1 MKRAASFFG
10 RPGGMVRFVRLAGLL
25 VAIAIL
31 AGAALAAMHLRAST
45 LMTAQANL
53 AALDTLLAEQSDRA
67 LQSVE
72 LVVNGVAEDLRDGR
86 LQNAEEFNG
95 RATAPEVF
103 GMLVARISGI
113 PQLDAVTVIARDGRL
128 LNFSRFQPVPP
139 VNVADRDYF
148 RVLSTDPSRL
158 TFIGLPV
165 ENRGNGSPTI
175 YLARRISSAE
185 GRFLG
190 LVLGAMNLNYFE
202 RLYADLRMPK
212 DTGIALWRDDGALL
226 LRHPP
231 FPTGIRSPELMMSMQ
246 PGERR
251 VMELSSLMDG
261 RHRIVAA
268 TRLQT
273 QPVVIS
279 ISRTTQAVLARWR
292 IDAGILIA
300 SAVLIAVALLLI
312 ASFVAG
318 RFRLYARMA
327 EAMAAREAA
336 ERGRRSAEEQLRQ
349 AQKLEALG
357 QLAGGVAHDFNNV
370 LQAIAGGAN
379 LIRRRAGD
387 PQAVAKLAAM
397 MGEAAERGAAVTRR
411 LLAFARKDEL
421 RSESVAVEALLA
433 DLTEILRHTLG
444 PGLRILVEV
453 EPGLPVLR
461 ADRSQLEAVLI
472 NLATNARDAMPE
484 GGTLRFAASRA
495 PEGAALPLL
504 VAPRG
509 DADGKGVGQA
519 PAPASAAV
527 SYLRLAVSDTGN
539 GMDAETLSR
548 ATEPFFT
555 TKPKGQGTGL
565 GLSMAKGFAEQSG
578 GALLI
583 ASTPGRGTVVTLWL
597 PLPVREAAAAGPP
610 HATAAA
616 QARAVPAALASGNDP
631 EGRGTGV
638 GGKRSVLLVEDEA
651 ALRELLSDALA
662 ECGFRVGTAGSGA
675 EALVSPALPRAEL
688 LVTDLA
694 MPGMN
699 GLELARRARLRR
711 PGLGV
716 LLVTGFAGE
725 ATERD
730 LAEVRAGGPFAILR
744 KPVTVEQI
752 AAAITGLL
760 AAQPETA
767 P

>member
-1 MKRAASFFG
+1 MKRPASFPG

-31 AGAALAAMHLRAST
+31 AGAALAAMHLRTST

-86 LQNAEEFNG
+86 LQNAEEFND

-128 LNFSRFQPVPP
+128 LNFSRYQPVPP

-158 TFIGLPV
+158 TFVGLPV

-185 GRFLG
+185 GQFLG
-190 LVLGAMNLNYFE
+190 LVLGAMNLHYFE
-202 RLYADLRMPK
+202 RLYADLQMPK

-231 FPTGIRSPELMMSMQ
+231 LPAGMRSPELVMGMQ

-387 PQAVAKLAAM
+387 PQAVAKLAGM

-433 DLTEILRHTLG
+433 DLMEILRHTLG
-444 PGLRILVEV
+444 PGLRILVEA

-495 PEGAALPLL
+495 PEGEGPPLL
-504 VAPRG
+504 AAPRG
-509 DADGKGVGQA
+509 GDGNGVGQA
-519 PAPASAAV
+519 PAPAPAAV

-597 PLPVREAAAAGPP
+597 PLPVREEAAADPP
-610 HATAAA
+610 HAAPAA
-616 QARAVPAALASGNDP
+616 QARAMPAALAPGNGP
-631 EGRGTGV
+631 GGHGTGV

-662 ECGFRVGTAGSGA
+662 ESGFRVGTAGSGA

-725 ATERD
+725 AAEDD
-730 LAEVRAGGPFAILR
+730 LAEARAGGPFAILR

>member
-1 MKRAASFFG
+1 
-10 RPGGMVRFVRLAGLL
+10 MVRLVRATGLL
-25 VAIAIL
+25 AAVAIL
-31 AGAALAAMHLRAST
+31 AGAGLTAMHLRTSA
-45 LMTAQANL
+45 LATAKANL

-72 LVVNGVAEDLRDGR
+72 LVVNGVAGDLRDGQ
-86 LQNAEEFNG
+86 LQSAEEFDR

-113 PQLDAVTVIARDGRL
+113 PQLDAVTIIARDGRL
-128 LNFSRFQPVPP
+128 LNFSRYQPVPP

-148 RVLSTDPSRL
+148 KVLSTDSSRL

-165 ENRGNGSPTI
+165 ENRGNGSPTV

-185 GRFLG
+185 GQFLG
-190 LVLGAMNLNYFE
+190 LVLGAMNLQYFD

-212 DTGIALWRDDGALL
+212 DTRIALWRDDGALL
-226 LRHPP
+226 LRHPSLP
-231 FPTGIRSPELMMSMQ
+231 AGTQGMDLPAGMR
-246 PGERR
+246 PGERQ
-251 VMELSSLMDG
+251 VEELRNPVDG
-261 RHRIVAA
+261 RHHLVAA

-273 QPVVIS
+273 QPVVVS

-292 IDAGILIA
+292 IDAGILIV
-300 SAVLIAVALLLI
+300 SAMLIAVTLLLI
-312 ASFVAG
+312 ATFVAG
-318 RFRLYARMA
+318 RFRLYSRMA
-327 EAMAAREAA
+327 EAMAARETA
-336 ERGRRSAEEQLRQ
+336 EQGRRSAEEQLRQ

-387 PQAVAKLAAM
+387 PQAVEKLAAM

-433 DLTEILRHTLG
+433 DLVEILRHTLG
-444 PGLRILVEV
+444 PGLRIVVEV
-453 EPGLPVLR
+453 EPRLPVLC

-472 NLATNARDAMPE
+472 NLATNARDAMPR

-495 PEGAALPLL
+495 PEGEAAPLPPLSG
-504 VAPRG
+504 VPQ
-509 DADGKGVGQA
+509 DGGGQA
-519 PAPASAAV
+519 PDQETAAA
-527 SYLRLAVSDTGN
+527 SYLRLTVSDTGN
-539 GMDAETLSR
+539 GMDPATLSR

-555 TKPKGQGTGL
+555 TKPQGQGTGL

-578 GALLI
+578 GALVI
-583 ASTPGRGTVVTLWL
+583 ASTPGQGTTVTLWL
-597 PLPVREAAAAGPP
+597 PLPVREDAAADLPR
-610 HATAAA
+610 AAPA
-616 QARAVPAALASGNDP
+616 ARAGTVPAGETSDSQAG
-631 EGRGTGV
+631 GR
-638 GGKRSVLLVEDEA
+638 RSVLLVEDEA

-662 ECGFRVGTAGSGA
+662 ECGFHVSAAGSGA
-675 EALVSPALPRAEL
+675 EALASPALPRAEL

-725 ATERD
+725 AAEDD
-730 LAEVRAGGPFAILR
+730 LAEARAGGPFAILR

-752 AAAITGLL
+752 AAAIAGLL